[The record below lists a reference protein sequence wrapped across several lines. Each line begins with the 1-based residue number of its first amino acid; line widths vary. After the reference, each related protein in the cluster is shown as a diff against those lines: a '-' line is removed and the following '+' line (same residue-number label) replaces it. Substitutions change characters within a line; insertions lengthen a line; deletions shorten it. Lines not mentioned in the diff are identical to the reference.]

1 MLSTKKTMLVA
12 LAMSTT
18 LLAAACGRGDSGGS
32 DGTAATVPGF
42 DGKTISLGVL
52 HVTSGP
58 AASSFAPIGAGAKT
72 YVDALNARGGIAGK
86 YPVKLV
92 TRDTAYDPS
101 KTAQAYEATKRDV
114 TTYALVTGTS
124 TTDAVMP
131 QANKDDILIF
141 SASADGKF
149 FHQSHAISIA
159 MPAQSQFLNGA
170 EYLIKRDGKD
180 QKLCSVATEGP
191 RFETATAVVDYAEET
206 LGIST
211 GPSLAVQ
218 PGVKPTTQVQQLKKA
233 GCDMV
238 MMSTA
243 QIPEAPDLLTAA
255 NEQDFEPTW
264 IANAGSWGP
273 FLNNGPLYDYT
284 TKHMVIITEGL
295 PWGADSPGM
304 KQLTDDQKKY
314 APDATPSVGFL
325 WGYNQLAAVEAVLT
339 KAAEDGDF
347 SRAGILKASESL
359 TSLDLATYYPRSW
372 GAPADRGQHEQ
383 YCVLVPS
390 KSGPG
395 GTKEV
400 ACDQKVIPEVLSF
413 PYPEGD

>member
-1 MLSTKKTMLVA
+1 MA
-12 LAMSTT
+12 LALTST
-18 LLAAACGRGDSGGS
+18 LVAACGRGGDGS
-32 DGTAATVPGF
+32 ISNAAGEAAAAPGF
-42 DGKTISLGVL
+42 DGTTINLGVL

-86 YPVKLV
+86 YRVKLV

-101 KTAQAYEATKRDV
+101 KTAQGYEATKRDV
-114 TTYALVTGTS
+114 ATYALLTGTS

-131 QANKDDILIF
+131 QAVKDNILVF
-141 SASADGKF
+141 TSSADGKF
-149 FHQSHAISIA
+149 FHQSHALSIA

-170 EYLIKRDGKD
+170 EFLIKRDGED

-191 RFETATAVVDYAEET
+191 RFETATSVLAYAKEE
-206 LGIST
+206 LGITT

-255 NEQDFEPTW
+255 IQQDYEPTW

-273 FLNNGPLYDYT
+273 FINGGPLYEYT
-284 TKHMVIITEGL
+284 TKHLIIVTEGV
-295 PWGADSPGM
+295 PWGSDTPGM
-304 KQLTDDQKKY
+304 KKLMEDQQKY

-325 WGYNQLAAVEAVLT
+325 WGYNQLAAVEQVLT
-339 KAAEDGDF
+339 KAAEQGDLT
-347 SRAGILKASESL
+347 REGILKASESL
-359 TSLDLATYYPRSW
+359 TTLDLPTYYPRTW
-372 GAPADRGQHEQ
+372 GAPSDRGQQDQ
-383 YCVLVPS
+383 YCILQPS
-390 KSGPG
+390 KSSPDGS
-395 GTKEV
+395 KEI
-400 ACDQKVIPEVLSF
+400 ACGQKVTPGVLAF
-413 PYPEGD
+413 PYPKGD